1 LSIFENSQSFNSLM
15 RLRLLEVSMAE
26 ILQVQCYKCQT
37 VYEVAVEMAGQ
48 LVECAICSSIF
59 AVPAPI
65 PGRETE
71 IHATYPYVQF
81 TETPA
86 EDPPVAEQ
94 KYSQEAPAER
104 HEEVPAAAGQ
114 PERNP
119 ALETSDEKI
128 TPAPAV
134 TNTVKLS
141 RSNIGMMPK
150 VDDAFGFGTVNNIVP
165 KYTGKENPLETA
177 TAKPARSTQTNK
189 PKPAQSAPVSP
200 APARKWWQFWRW
212 FSKK

>member
-1 LSIFENSQSFNSLM
+1 
-15 RLRLLEVSMAE
+15 MAE

-37 VYEVAVEMAGQ
+37 VYEVPVEMAGQ
-48 LVECAICSSIF
+48 LVECAICASIF

-71 IHATYPYVQF
+71 IHATFPYVQF
-81 TETPA
+81 DEPA
-86 EDPPVAEQ
+86 AAEQ
-94 KYSQEAPAER
+94 PAVEQEQVQEAPAEEY
-104 HEEVPAAAGQ
+104 HEAPAEVQVQSGSA
-114 PERNP
+114 E
-119 ALETSDEKI
+119 LETADEI
-128 TPAPAV
+128 MHAAPAV

-150 VDDAFGFGTVNNIVP
+150 IDDAFGFGTVDNIVP

-189 PKPAQSAPVSP
+189 PKQTKPAAPPKPV
-200 APARKWWQFWRW
+200 RKWWQFWRW

>member
-1 LSIFENSQSFNSLM
+1 
-15 RLRLLEVSMAE
+15 MAE

-37 VYEVAVEMAGQ
+37 VYEVPVEMAGQ
-48 LVECAICSSIF
+48 LVECAICASIF

-71 IHATYPYVQF
+71 IHATFPYVQF
-81 TETPA
+81 DEPSAA
-86 EDPPVAEQ
+86 EQPVAEQ
-94 KYSQEAPAER
+94 PVAEQEYAQEAPAEIY
-104 HEEVPAAAGQ
+104 EEVPASQ
-114 PERNP
+114 PEHNT
-119 ALETSDEKI
+119 ALETADEKI
-128 TPAPAV
+128 QAAPAV

-150 VDDAFGFGTVNNIVP
+150 IEDAFGFGTVDNIVP
-165 KYTGKENPLETA
+165 KYTGKENPLETS

-189 PKPAQSAPVSP
+189 PKQTKPAQPPKPV
-200 APARKWWQFWRW
+200 RKWWQFWRW

>member
-1 LSIFENSQSFNSLM
+1 
-15 RLRLLEVSMAE
+15 MAE

-37 VYEVAVEMAGQ
+37 VYEVPVEMAGQ
-48 LVECAICSSIF
+48 LVECAICASIF

-71 IHATYPYVQF
+71 IHATFPYVQF
-81 TETPA
+81 DEPA
-86 EDPPVAEQ
+86 AAEQ
-94 KYSQEAPAER
+94 PAVEQEQVQEAPAE
-104 HEEVPAAAGQ
+104 EYQEAPAEAQVQSGSAQ
-114 PERNP
+114 
-119 ALETSDEKI
+119 LETADEI
-128 TPAPAV
+128 MQAAPAV

-150 VDDAFGFGTVNNIVP
+150 IDDAFGFGTVDNIVP

-177 TAKPARSTQTNK
+177 TAKPARATQTNK
-189 PKPAQSAPVSP
+189 PKQTRPEAAPEPV
-200 APARKWWQFWRW
+200 RKWWQFWRW